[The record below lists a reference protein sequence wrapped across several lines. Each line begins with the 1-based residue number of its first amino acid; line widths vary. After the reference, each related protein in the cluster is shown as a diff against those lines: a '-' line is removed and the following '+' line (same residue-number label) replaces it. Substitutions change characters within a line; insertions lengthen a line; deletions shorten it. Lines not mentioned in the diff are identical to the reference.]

1 MKNAGPLMIG
11 ADLGGAR
18 RAHAP
23 YEELHSMKAKGEGGG
38 GEERRKEEEKR
49 EKGWRWSEPP

>member
-1 MKNAGPLMIG
+1 MP
-11 ADLGGAR
+11 
-18 RAHAP
+18 P

-49 EKGWRWSEPP
+49 EKGWRWSQPP

>member
-1 MKNAGPLMIG
+1 MS
-11 ADLGGAR
+11 
-18 RAHAP
+18 H